1 MKTWHIQ
8 TWGAGT
14 PHYLVSAET
23 KTEAWLKVKMEW
35 KKKYGNWEVGKYPAG
50 QGSYTEAYIHQ
61 TENDLVEIK
70 GLTTGT
76 KLIIDLNEF

>member
-23 KTEAWLKVKMEW
+23 KEEAWKMVQEEW
-35 KKKYGNWEVGKYPAG
+35 RKKYDSYYVGGERYLQSIGSGKWYQNIDDLEEV
-50 QGSYTEAYIHQ
+50 
-61 TENDLVEIK
+61 V

-76 KLIIDLNEF
+76 KLIIDLNEY

>member
-23 KTEAWLKVKMEW
+23 KEEAWLKVKMEW
-35 KKKYGNWEVGKYPAG
+35 KKKYGNWEVGRCPAG
-50 QGSYTEAYIHQ
+50 RYSEAYVHQ

-76 KLIIDLNEF
+76 KLIIDLNES

>member
-14 PHYLVSAET
+14 PHYLVSAKT
-23 KTEAWLKVKMEW
+23 KEEAWKMVEEEW
-35 KKKYGNWEVGKYPAG
+35 RKEFNTMYVGGRTSYFFGTEIYG
-50 QGSYTEAYIHQ
+50 HQ
-61 TENDLVEIK
+61 DIDDLIEIK

-76 KLIIDLNEF
+76 KLIIDLNES

>member
-23 KTEAWLKVKMEW
+23 REEAWKMVEKEW
-35 KKKYGNWEVGKYPAG
+35 RKIYEMPLVGGYESATRG
-50 QGSYTEAYIHQ
+50 FIYQ
-61 TENDLVEIK
+61 TMHDLIEIE

-76 KLIIDLNEF
+76 KLIIDLNEY

>member
-23 KTEAWLKVKMEW
+23 KKEAWLKVKMEW
-35 KKKYGNWEVGKYPAG
+35 KKKYGNWEVGGHEFDFFGARKHTY
-50 QGSYTEAYIHQ
+50 Q
-61 TENDLVEIK
+61 TEDNLIEIK

-76 KLIIDLNEF
+76 KLMIDLNES

>member
-1 MKTWHIQ
+1 
-8 TWGAGT
+8 
-14 PHYLVSAET
+14 
-23 KTEAWLKVKMEW
+23 MEW